1 MLKLVPKP
9 AQKLVPKPVP
19 LLAQKQLLLLP
30 LLLNKQTHSFA

>member
-9 AQKLVPKPVP
+9 AQKLVP

>member
-1 MLKLVPKP
+1 VLKLVPKP

-19 LLAQKQLLLLP
+19 LLPQKQLLLLP